1 MASTTPPTETDMK
14 ARIVVE
20 AERLFRDIGYQKTTV
35 GDIAKQMRMSP
46 ANVYRFFDSKRS
58 INAAV
63 AERLMSE
70 VETAARRVVGAK
82 ESASSRL
89 RRLLLTVHVMNAER
103 YVVES
108 RLHEMVAVAM
118 EQNWDVCSAHMERIT
133 GMIAELISDG
143 VAGGEFHAEDIPEAA
158 MCVCSAM
165 MAYFHPQMIAQCA
178 EKPGPTVERM
188 ADFAV
193 SALRSSGR

>member
-1 MASTTPPTETDMK
+1 MASTTSPTETDMRT
-14 ARIVVE
+14 RIVVE

-63 AERLMSE
+63 ADRLMSE
-70 VETAARRVVGAK
+70 VETAARRVVDPK
-82 ESASSRL
+82 ETASSRL

-118 EQNWDVCSAHMERIT
+118 EENWDVCSAHMERIT

-143 VAGGEFHAEDIPEAA
+143 VAGGEFHAEDIHEAA

-188 ADFAV
+188 ADFAL
-193 SALRSSGR
+193 SALRSSHG

>member
-1 MASTTPPTETDMK
+1 MASTTSPTETDMRT
-14 ARIVVE
+14 RIVVE

-63 AERLMSE
+63 ADRLMSE
-70 VETAARRVVGAK
+70 VETAARQVVGA
-82 ESASSRL
+82 EEPAGSRL

-118 EQNWDVCSAHMERIT
+118 EENWDVCSAHMERIT

-143 VAGGEFHAEDIPEAA
+143 VAGGEFHSEDVPEAA

-165 MAYFHPQMIAQCA
+165 IGYFHPQMIAQCA
-178 EKPGPTVERM
+178 EKPGPTIERM
-188 ADFAV
+188 VDFTL
-193 SALRSSGR
+193 SALRSRDG